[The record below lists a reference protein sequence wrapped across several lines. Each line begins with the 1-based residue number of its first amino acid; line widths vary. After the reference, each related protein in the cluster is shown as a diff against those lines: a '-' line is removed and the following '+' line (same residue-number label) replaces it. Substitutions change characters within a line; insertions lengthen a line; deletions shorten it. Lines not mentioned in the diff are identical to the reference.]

1 MDTDGAAHQA
11 CVHIQGVMPVPA
23 SKGRGGR
30 MPETLVDDVDARPH
44 ANVVFMG
51 HVDSGKSTM
60 AGHVLILT
68 GQVDERTV
76 AACKKEAA
84 KVGHHSWYLAYVLD
98 TDEEERA
105 KCKTRTTGR
114 AHFETPARRYTILDA
129 PGHSQLVPEMISGT
143 AQADIGVLVVSARR
157 GEFEAGFHKGGQTKE
172 HALLAKAL
180 GIRHLVV
187 VVNKMDQCTTDD
199 THTGP
204 SSGPINGAGGGAS
217 NGAGTDADG
226 GASKGPSNGAS
237 GGGAGQWDQARFQ
250 QIVQAVRTFLR
261 TKCGF
266 KVRTECQFLP
276 VSGVTGANLV
286 TRVDPVSCPWYHGPS
301 LLETLDAVVL
311 ASRDPAKPLR
321 IPVRC
326 TSCTVQ

>member
-1 MDTDGAAHQA
+1 
-11 CVHIQGVMPVPA
+11 
-23 SKGRGGR
+23 
-30 MPETLVDDVDARPH
+30 
-44 ANVVFMG
+44 
-51 HVDSGKSTM
+51 
-60 AGHVLILT
+60 
-68 GQVDERTV
+68 
-76 AACKKEAA
+76 
-84 KVGHHSWYLAYVLD
+84 
-98 TDEEERA
+98 
-105 KCKTRTTGR
+105 
-114 AHFETPARRYTILDA
+114 
-129 PGHSQLVPEMISGT
+129 
-143 AQADIGVLVVSARR
+143 VSARR

-199 THTGP
+199 THTGLI
-204 SSGPINGAGGGAS
+204 SCPINGAGGGAS
-217 NGAGTDADG
+217 NGPINGAGG
-226 GASKGPSNGAS
+226 GASTGPSNDASGGASNGVGIGTGNGAS
-237 GGGAGQWDQARFQ
+237 GGAAGQWDQARFQ

-286 TRVDPVSCPWYHGPS
+286 TRVDPVICPWYHGPC

-326 TSCTVQ
+326 TSCTVK

>member
-1 MDTDGAAHQA
+1 
-11 CVHIQGVMPVPA
+11 
-23 SKGRGGR
+23 
-30 MPETLVDDVDARPH
+30 MPETLVDNVDARPH

-114 AHFETPARRYTILDA
+114 AHFETPVRRYTILDA

-143 AQADIGVLVVSARR
+143 TQADIGVLVVSARR

-199 THTGP
+199 THTGLI
-204 SSGPINGAGGGAS
+204 SCPINGAGGGAS
-217 NGAGTDADG
+217 NGPINGAGG
-226 GASKGPSNGAS
+226 GASTGPSNDASGGASNGVGIGTGNGAS
-237 GGGAGQWDQARFQ
+237 GGAAGQWDQARFQ

-286 TRVDPVSCPWYHGPS
+286 TRVDPVICPWYHGPC

-326 TSCTVQ
+326 TSCTVK